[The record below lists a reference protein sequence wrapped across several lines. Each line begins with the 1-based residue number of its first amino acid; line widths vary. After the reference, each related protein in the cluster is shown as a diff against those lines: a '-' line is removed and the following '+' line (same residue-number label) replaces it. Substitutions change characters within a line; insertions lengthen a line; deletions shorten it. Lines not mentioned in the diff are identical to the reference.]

1 MNFFIHNLKILVKIM
16 KNEIILID
24 KPTGITSF
32 DVIRILRRKL
42 GIKKMGHAGTLDPL
56 ASGLMIIGVGDGTKK
71 LNEYLKLSKI
81 YIADILLGI
90 STETGDREGKIIEK
104 KEVKNLDKKEIEK
117 VLKGMRGK
125 LRLQVPIYSAIKI
138 KGKPLYEYARKGREI
153 ELPTKNMEILD
164 IKLID
169 ISDNKNTPS
178 GETAESKNIKVEI
191 NVSSG
196 TYIRSIAEEFGKRLG
211 YPASL
216 SGLRRIKIG
225 DFRIEDR
232 KSVV

>member
-1 MNFFIHNLKILVKIM
+1 M

-225 DFRIEDR
+225 DFRIEDAEEI
-232 KSVV
+232 KNQ